1 MDLDMELVYGT
12 DNYEEIQEYFEHRK
26 FDYPSGSLSMLDRL
40 KNEYVPDVWEEID
53 ETKRNKTSYRR
64 QALDRILG
72 VLQEVP
78 SDGENTSIGETKS
91 EGQN

>member
-12 DNYEEIQEYFEHRK
+12 DNNEEIQEYFEHRK
-26 FDYPSGSLSMLDRL
+26 FDYPSGSSRMLDRL

-72 VLQEVP
+72 ILQEVP
-78 SDGENTSIGETKS
+78 SDSKNIPDKET
-91 EGQN
+91 ERER

>member
-26 FDYPSGSLSMLDRL
+26 FDYPSGSSRMLDRL
-40 KNEYVPDVWEEID
+40 KNEYVPDVWEEIN
-53 ETKRNKTSYRR
+53 ETERDKINYRR

-72 VLQEVP
+72 ILQEVT
-78 SDGENTSIGETKS
+78 SDSKDTSVSETESK
-91 EGQN
+91 G

>member
-26 FDYPSGSLSMLDRL
+26 FNYPSGSSSMLERL
-40 KNEYVPDVWEEID
+40 KNEYVPDVWEEIN

-78 SDGENTSIGETKS
+78 SDSKDTSVSETESK
-91 EGQN
+91 G